1 MISLNDILRIAKYEC
16 RSMLHSLPVLLVLG
30 GGIFFYGLLYNYM
43 YSPNVLR
50 DVPVAIVDDSRTP
63 LSRHYIRLLDA
74 TPQVRVQGVVTDIYQ
89 ARERMKKGKVAGIV
103 FLPED
108 FEAKVGQG
116 EEAVFISYNNAITFL
131 YYAALKEASSGAM
144 LALNEEV
151 RPGQV
156 VFLDAKVVHPVIN
169 TQTIQVQGIVLYN
182 GSGGYA
188 TYLIP
193 SVLMIIIFQTMLMVI
208 SMRCG
213 MEAEQRML
221 PLFRVI
227 DESSSWGTA
236 ISIVIGKS
244 VIYVGFYALFAIF
257 LLGFLPL
264 AFDLPHLASP
274 LILVQLMI
282 PYLFA
287 TAFFGLSCS
296 LFFKDSDAPLLLI
309 AFFSV
314 GLIFLSGVSWPLE
327 LMPWPW
333 RLLHCLLPAP
343 VGVLTFVKANSMGAG
358 LADISREMTL
368 LWGQCAVYFVTACIV
383 YVKLTSSKPDNHN
396 ARPPS
401 PARP

>member
-1 MISLNDILRIAKYEC
+1 MKSLNDILRIAKYEC
-16 RSMLHSLPVLLVLG
+16 RSMLRSLPVLLVLG
-30 GGIFFYGLLYNYM
+30 GGIFFYGFLYNYM

-50 DVPVAIVDDSRTP
+50 EVPVAIVDESRTP

-74 TPQVRVQGVVTDIYQ
+74 TPQVRVQGVLTDIYQ
-89 ARERMKKGKVAGIV
+89 ARERMKQGEVVGMV
-103 FLPED
+103 FLPQD
-108 FEAKVGQG
+108 FEAKVGRG

-156 VFLDAKVVHPVIN
+156 VFLDAHVVQPVIN
-169 TQTIQVQGIVLYN
+169 TPSIQVQGIALYN

-193 SVLMIIIFQTMLMVI
+193 SVLMLIIFQTMLMVI

-213 MEAEQRML
+213 MESEQRMR

-227 DESSSWGTA
+227 NETSSWGTA

-244 VIYVGFYALFAIF
+244 VVYVGFYALFAVF

-264 AFDLPHLASP
+264 VFDLPHLAGP
-274 LILVQLMI
+274 LLLVQLMI
-282 PYLFA
+282 LYLFA

-296 LFFKDSDAPLLLI
+296 PFFKDSDAPLLMI

-314 GLIFLSGVSWPLE
+314 GLLFLSGISWPLE

-333 RLLHCLLPAP
+333 RVLHCLLPAP
-343 VGVLTFVKANSMGAG
+343 VGVLAFVKASCMGADIT
-358 LADISREMTL
+358 DISREMML
-368 LWGQCAVYFVTACIV
+368 LWGQCAVYFLVACSV
-383 YVKLTSSKPDNHN
+383 YRYTNFKQAK
-396 ARPPS
+396 
-401 PARP
+401 